1 MFSPIQPKI
10 PFAIKQNMV
19 RVDIIKVVSEWC
31 WFCGNALGKL
41 KSCPTWR
48 FKEDRENF
56 IVTINQ
62 GQKQLLLEEE
72 NNEED

>member
-41 KSCPTWR
+41 ESRNLGKFTQDSSG
-48 FKEDRENF
+48 
-56 IVTINQ
+56 IAVS
-62 GQKQLLLEEE
+62 
-72 NNEED
+72 